1 MVPEVADSRS
11 RMGRGPRGDG
21 LREDGARQPS
31 DAAAAAGGDLAN
43 LNLSAELL
51 DARVGDDEIQ
61 EDQPNR
67 APGKAFPQDDIH
79 DSNGDEFGYKWS
91 LKTARKHS

>member
-11 RMGRGPRGDG
+11 RMGHGRRGDG
-21 LREDGARQPS
+21 LRDDGARQPS
-31 DAAAAAGGDLAN
+31 DAAAAAGGDLAS
-43 LNLSAELL
+43 LNLGAELL

-67 APGKAFPQDDIH
+67 APGKAFPQDDVH
-79 DSNGDEFGYKWS
+79 DSDGDELGYKLS
-91 LKTARKHS
+91 LQTARKRS